1 MKKTACAKWDRI
13 LPWLVLAAAL
23 AFSIGIYAHSGRHNL
38 DADMSSELVLAKLL
52 NDEGRLLTDSWYYST
67 ELRILSPVP
76 LYQLGLMLF
85 DSWHAA
91 RMFAVTVVLLAFVA
105 SVLYMTRAMGLY
117 QAGVYAAAALVLPL
131 SHYYALLMTFG
142 VFYTPY
148 VTLAFVLI
156 GLTLRLDEAKGRVR
170 RFALLLLLSFWG
182 GLMGVRLLMQ
192 CAAPLALAAT
202 LAMIGRARQCE
213 SVREAARTEQSAMF
227 AGAAVIGIAML
238 AGYLVNH
245 LVLSRMF
252 DFADYSD
259 SPLKP
264 LSVSDFLK
272 QIESIVQ
279 YLGLRG
285 NRAMLSLGG
294 AADMAA
300 IAVMTLIGAGL
311 WAMLTGRV
319 PCGVRVRFVAI
330 FTACA
335 LVLGMLVSSMI
346 TGAAGYY
353 MTAFVMAVISAFVF
367 LEVLPCRLAPLRAA
381 MLLALVMVFGLEAQS
396 FVSAEVRTGDANY
409 EEVADWLVENGY
421 TQGFATFWN
430 GNLLTEASDGRLEV
444 YVFDQWED
452 AGLFKWLQ
460 KKSHW
465 TQLPEGKVFVF
476 IEGVELGSD
485 PTILAQADHLA
496 AELTGGYIYTYDSA
510 EEVMELQRENSAR
523 RSGASK

>member
-1 MKKTACAKWDRI
+1 MKKTAGAKWERI

-23 AFSIGIYAHSGRHNL
+23 AFSIGIYARSGRHNL

-76 LYQLGLMLF
+76 FYQLGLMLF

-117 QAGVYAAAALVLPL
+117 QAGLYAAAALVLPL

-148 VTLAFVLI
+148 VSLAFVLI

-170 RFALLLLLSFWG
+170 RFVLLLLLSFWG

-213 SVREAARTEQSAMF
+213 SVGEAARTEQGAMF
-227 AGAAVIGIAML
+227 AGAAVVGFSAL
-238 AGYLVNH
+238 AGYLINH

-252 DFADYSD
+252 DFADYS
-259 SPLKP
+259 SSLIKP
-264 LSVSDFLK
+264 FSVSAFLK
-272 QIESIVQ
+272 QIESITQ

-285 NRAMLSLGG
+285 DRPMLSLGG

-300 IAVMTLIGAGL
+300 IAVVILIGAGL
-311 WAMLTGRV
+311 WAMLTGRL
-319 PCGVRVRFVAI
+319 PCGVRVRFAAI

-353 MTAFVMAVISAFVF
+353 MTAFVMAVVSAFVF

-381 MLLALVMVFGLEAQS
+381 MLLALVLVFGLEARS

-430 GNLLTEASDGRLEV
+430 GNVLTEASDGRLEL
-444 YVFDQWED
+444 YVFDNWKE
-452 AGLFKWLQ
+452 AGLKKWLQ
-460 KKSHW
+460 RKSHW

-476 IEGVELGSD
+476 IEGVEWKID
-485 PTILAQADHLA
+485 PTILAQEDHLA
-496 AELTGGYIYTYDSA
+496 AELMGGYIYTYDSA
-510 EEVMELQRENSAR
+510 EEVMELQRENSALR
-523 RSGASK
+523 NASK

>member
-1 MKKTACAKWDRI
+1 MKNKAVVKWQRI
-13 LPWLVLAAAL
+13 LPWLVLVAAL
-23 AFSIGIYAHSGRHNL
+23 AFSIGIYARSGRHNL
-38 DADMSSELVLAKLL
+38 DADMSSEMVLAQLL

-91 RMFAVTVVLLAFVA
+91 RMFAVTLVLLAFVA
-105 SVLYMTRAMGLY
+105 SVLYMTRAMGLGE
-117 QAGVYAAAALVLPL
+117 AGVYAAAALVLPL

-148 VTLAFVLI
+148 VSLACVLL

-170 RFALLLLLSFWG
+170 RFVLLLLLSFWG

-202 LAMIGRARQCE
+202 LAMIGRARRCE
-213 SVREAARTEQSAMF
+213 SVREAAHTEQGAMF
-227 AGAAVIGIAML
+227 VGAAVVGAATL

-245 LVLSRMF
+245 LVLARLF
-252 DFADYSD
+252 DFNDYSG
-259 SPLKP
+259 SL
-264 LSVSDFLK
+264 LRTFSVSGFLK
-272 QIESIVQ
+272 QIESIAE
-279 YLGLRG
+279 YLGF
-285 NRAMLSLGG
+285 RANQRMLSLGG
-294 AADMAA
+294 AAGMAA
-300 IAVMTLIGAGL
+300 IAVVILIGASL
-311 WAMLTGRV
+311 WAMLSGRV
-319 PCGVRVRFVAI
+319 PCGVRIRFAAL

-353 MTAFVMAVISAFVF
+353 MTAFVMAVISAFIF

-381 MLLALVMVFGLEAQS
+381 MLLALALVFALEARAY
-396 FVSAEVRTGDANY
+396 VAAELRVGDANY
-409 EEVADWLVENGY
+409 EEVADWLVDNGY
-421 TQGFATFWN
+421 THGFATFWN

-476 IEGVELGSD
+476 IEGVESRID

-510 EEVMELQRENSAR
+510 EEVMELQRENSVR
-523 RSGASK
+523 RRGASK